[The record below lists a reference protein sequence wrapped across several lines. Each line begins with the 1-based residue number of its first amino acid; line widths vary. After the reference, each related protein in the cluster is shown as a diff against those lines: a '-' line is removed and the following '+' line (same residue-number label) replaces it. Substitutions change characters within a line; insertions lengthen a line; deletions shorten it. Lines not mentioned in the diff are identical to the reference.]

1 VANGGTD
8 LLVRALGERTAG
20 RPGLPSGWLH
30 CRSGSPW
37 RSSPSSRWPT
47 ETPGWTVDMY
57 QASMTIGGLTPAGC
71 RSTTTPTATR
81 PRLGVAPRRLSE
93 RSVVGLVSVCG
104 LTRFGARLAW
114 ATRGSGTGR
123 IGKRG

>member
-1 VANGGTD
+1 VANEGPIYSF
-8 LLVRALGERTAG
+8 VPSASAQAA

-37 RSSPSSRWPT
+37 RSRPSSRWPT